1 MRYFFQW
8 FNSLSKKFTV
18 GIVFILL
25 VMLAGTLFVNSRFVE
40 RYYLYQQREYIRRL
54 GADLEKEIK
63 GGAAPEDVIQEIEDT
78 ENVLIIHS
86 DIKDPE
92 VLSNELREAFR
103 QKGLGFQKFWLW
115 ETDYE
120 KALEKGYKFQIY
132 SQNKLNY
139 SILVEYI
146 SMDSQL
152 YAIAAIV
159 PNAAG
164 FIKIIN
170 SFGVALYSISILI
183 SIILLYILVKHITNP
198 LVKIR
203 DFTKKMS
210 LQKYEPLKI
219 STGDELEDVAKS
231 LNEMGENIE
240 NYQQKL
246 EAKNQQMKDL
256 LNDVAHDLKT
266 PTALIGMYAS
276 GIKDG
281 LDDGTFLD
289 TMIRQNQKMS
299 QMIEKLLHLSRI
311 ERRDYPCTKL
321 NPGQILVEC
330 INEQKPFFQQRN
342 LELRQQIDSNLQ
354 TQGSEELLS
363 ELFHNLLSNGAKY
376 ASSSFVEVKL
386 FQEDQIIW
394 FHISNKT
401 AQNNLDIEK
410 IWQPFYVGEAS
421 RNQAL
426 SGTGLGLS
434 IVRQIAEQQGYLN
447 VCELEENNI
456 CFKIGF
462 PVR

>member
-203 DFTKKMS
+203 YFNKKMS
-210 LQKYEPLKI
+210 LQKY
-219 STGDELEDVAKS
+219 
-231 LNEMGENIE
+231 
-240 NYQQKL
+240 
-246 EAKNQQMKDL
+246 
-256 LNDVAHDLKT
+256 
-266 PTALIGMYAS
+266 
-276 GIKDG
+276 
-281 LDDGTFLD
+281 
-289 TMIRQNQKMS
+289 
-299 QMIEKLLHLSRI
+299 
-311 ERRDYPCTKL
+311 
-321 NPGQILVEC
+321 
-330 INEQKPFFQQRN
+330 
-342 LELRQQIDSNLQ
+342 
-354 TQGSEELLS
+354 
-363 ELFHNLLSNGAKY
+363 
-376 ASSSFVEVKL
+376 
-386 FQEDQIIW
+386 
-394 FHISNKT
+394 
-401 AQNNLDIEK
+401 
-410 IWQPFYVGEAS
+410 
-421 RNQAL
+421 
-426 SGTGLGLS
+426 
-434 IVRQIAEQQGYLN
+434 
-447 VCELEENNI
+447 
-456 CFKIGF
+456 
-462 PVR
+462 